1 MMQALGVSLDVIDK
15 CQNHIIAGSK
25 VRRHYLHYDY
35 AKEKRE
41 AWNRL
46 GQKIERILSDGSIT
60 SSAQGNSDPP
70 QSEEDD
76 QSSPMEKIAG

>member
-1 MMQALGVSLDVIDK
+1 MQSLGVSLDVIDR

-35 AKEKRE
+35 AKEKKE
-41 AWNRL
+41 AWNKL
-46 GQKIERILSDGSIT
+46 GQKIELILSDGAVT
-60 SSAQGNSDPP
+60 SSAQDNSELPQNEGGN
-70 QSEEDD
+70 